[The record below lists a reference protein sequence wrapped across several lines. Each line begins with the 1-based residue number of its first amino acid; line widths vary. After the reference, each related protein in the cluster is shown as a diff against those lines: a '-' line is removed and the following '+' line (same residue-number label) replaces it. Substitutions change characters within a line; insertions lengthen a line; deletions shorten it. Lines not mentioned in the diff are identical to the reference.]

1 MSGPACVAAA
11 GTVPW
16 RISRSNVEVLLV
28 HRPKYDDWSWPK
40 GKLDPGETWAM
51 AAARETTE
59 ETGLR
64 VRLGPPLPSARY
76 EISNATDKGRQV
88 KEVRYWA
95 ATVTG
100 GAGLLENEI
109 DDIRWVT
116 PKEAKSL
123 LTYPRDLEQLT
134 ALLAD
139 GGPHRAYPLLIVR
152 HAKAVSRKN
161 WRHSERDWLRP
172 LDEVG
177 ELQARGLADILRS
190 YAVASVMCS
199 PSIRCADTVRP
210 FLQASPCAGDG
221 SAGAAQQGCVDP
233 VPVVTWADP
242 LSEEGYQSAPHLLP
256 GIVGAAARYGVTT
269 ALCSHGPVLPDVV
282 QSVAALAPPASKHVR
297 TTLRELSKDN
307 LAKGEV
313 TVVHLARVK
322 GALTI
327 VAIERHPPH
336 PDS

>member
-1 MSGPACVAAA
+1 MSGHPCIAAA

-16 RISRSNVEVLLV
+16 RIGRRDVEVLLV

-51 AAARETTE
+51 AAARETAE

-64 VRLGPPLPSARY
+64 VRLGIPLPSARY
-76 EISNATDKGRQV
+76 EISNSPSKGGPV

-100 GAGLLENEI
+100 GDGVLENEI
-109 DDIRWVT
+109 DEVRWVT
-116 PKEAKSL
+116 PTEAKSL
-123 LTYPRDLEQLT
+123 ITHPRDLEQLK
-134 ALLAD
+134 ALLAG
-139 GGPHRAYPLLIVR
+139 GGPHQAHPLLIVR

-161 WRHSERDWLRP
+161 WHHSERDWLRP

-177 ELQARGLADILRS
+177 HLQARGLADVLRS
-190 YAVASVMCS
+190 YAVASVVCS
-199 PSIRCADTVRP
+199 PSTRCADTVRP
-210 FLQASPCAGDG
+210 FLHAPPCAGEG
-221 SAGAAQQGCVDP
+221 SSSASQQGCVDP

-242 LSEEGYQSAPHLLP
+242 LSEEGFQSAPHLLP
-256 GIVGAAARYGVTT
+256 GIVGAATSYGLAT

-282 QSVAALAPPASKHVR
+282 EAVAALAPPASKNVR
-297 TTLRELSKDN
+297 TTFRDLGKDN

-313 TVVHLARVK
+313 TVVHVARVK
-322 GALTI
+322 GELTT
-327 VAIERHPPH
+327 VAIERHPPR
-336 PDS
+336 PSP